1 MDAVREALESS
12 GDSPSI
18 SIVDAITNR
27 DLRTIGTAVVRYS
40 FITGGSG
47 VALGLPNAY
56 RAAGLLPHERSK
68 ASFPKVNG
76 KEAIL
81 AGSCSSMTRKQVA
94 YMKERCPSCQLL
106 VEDVIKRSGLVREVL
121 EWAVPLLEKGPAL
134 IYSSADPESVKAVDE
149 CWPFLQ

>member
-1 MDAVREALESS
+1 MENHPLNPMTDSNLVRWLQLQTEDAVDLVPLETVREGMDAVREALEGS

-106 VEDVIKRSGLVREVL
+106 VEESR
-121 EWAVPLLEKGPAL
+121 
-134 IYSSADPESVKAVDE
+134 PEQ
-149 CWPFLQ
+149 W